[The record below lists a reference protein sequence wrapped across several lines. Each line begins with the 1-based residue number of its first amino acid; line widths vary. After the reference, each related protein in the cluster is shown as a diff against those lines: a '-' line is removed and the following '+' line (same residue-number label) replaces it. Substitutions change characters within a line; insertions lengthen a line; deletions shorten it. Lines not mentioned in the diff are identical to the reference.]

1 MSCTAE
7 QLTRLPA
14 GYTSIEHTGADS
26 YTIVRDN
33 GQTSNVGFNTTDP
46 ATLRARADD
55 LQERA
60 ARLLRAAA
68 DARAIAD
75 LEEVKRAQ
83 QAAEAAEQRNSRAAA
98 TRARNA
104 DPFGYNYFMG
114 EESKQ

>member
-1 MSCTAE
+1 MSYTAE

-14 GYTSIEHTGADS
+14 GYTSIEHTGSDN

-33 GQTSNVGFNTTDP
+33 GQTSNVEFNTTDP
-46 ATLRARADD
+46 ATLRSRADD

-60 ARLLRAAA
+60 TRLLRAAA

-114 EESKQ
+114 KDVKQ

>member
-1 MSCTAE
+1 M
-7 QLTRLPA
+7 LPA
-14 GYTSIEHTGADS
+14 GYTSIEHTGSDS
-26 YTIVRDN
+26 YTIVREN
-33 GQTSNVGFNTTDP
+33 GQTSLVGFNTTEPD
-46 ATLRARADD
+46 ALRARADE

-83 QAAEAAEQRNSRAAA
+83 RAAEAAEQRNSRAAA

-104 DPFGYNYFMG
+104 DPFGFNAFMG
-114 EESKQ
+114 KVPEQ

>member
-1 MSCTAE
+1 M
-7 QLTRLPA
+7 LPN
-14 GYTSIEHTGADS
+14 GYTSIEHTGSDS
-26 YTIVRDN
+26 YTIVREN
-33 GQTSNVGFNTTDP
+33 GQTSLVGFNTTDP
-46 ATLRARADD
+46 TTLRARADE

-83 QAAEAAEQRNSRAAA
+83 HAAEAATQRNSRAAA

-104 DPFGYNYFMG
+104 DPFGFNAFMAR
-114 EESKQ
+114 EEDQ